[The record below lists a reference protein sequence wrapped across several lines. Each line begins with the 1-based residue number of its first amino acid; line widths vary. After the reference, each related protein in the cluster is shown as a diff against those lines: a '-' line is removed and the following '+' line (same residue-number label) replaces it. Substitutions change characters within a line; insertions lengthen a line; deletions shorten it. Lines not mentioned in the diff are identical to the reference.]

1 MELKALFL
9 AQLEREAVVTRKA
22 VERVPEGHNDW
33 KPHAKSMEM
42 GRLAALVATLPGWI
56 VLMVERD
63 ELNLDDPSTDE
74 FKTKAFATR
83 EELFGAME
91 QGIEKARKAL
101 QGTTEDHLMMP
112 WRFVMAASCC
122 MRCPGM

>member
-1 MELKALFL
+1 MGRNPSNPVWIIAQKVALFAISCATGAGSDSY
-9 AQLEREAVVTRKA
+9 AQGRGNSTRGPQRLEATCQVHENGSPGSARGDSARM
-22 VERVPEGHNDW
+22 D
-33 KPHAKSMEM
+33 SLD
-42 GRLAALVATLPGWI
+42 GRP
-56 VLMVERD
+56 D

-83 EELFGAME
+83 KELFGAME

-112 WRFVMAASCC
+112 
-122 MRCPGM
+122 